1 MHVSPR
7 ADISWA
13 VGELE
18 RIDFRIFCGMRVL
31 FRADQRNSTRFGI
44 ILCLDCSGLLRVRT
58 GQVIEIF
65 RFRKLWLWRGKIEI
79 VNQFIGKL

>member
-7 ADISWA
+7 TDISWP

-18 RIDFRIFCGMRVL
+18 RIDFRIFCGTRVL

-44 ILCLDCSGLLRVRT
+44 ILCRGFFVFERAKSLKYSGL
-58 GQVIEIF
+58 GSCG
-65 RFRKLWLWRGKIEI
+65 RGAVK
-79 VNQFIGKL
+79 